1 MSERLLDGAGVLIT
15 RPRHQAG
22 RLADAIESQG
32 GIAHLFPVI
41 EILPGN
47 TAAIEA
53 EVAKLQTPDVTVFIS
68 RNAVRHGLP
77 YAAGEIAAI
86 GPATANALRTAGTA
100 VDICPAAGFD
110 SEHLLAEAAFE
121 NVADKT
127 IRIIRGEDGRDL
139 LASTLRERGAHVD
152 YVCTY
157 SRATP
162 EHSEADLASLEQHWR
177 KGDISA
183 VTVMSVHSL
192 RNLNTLLP
200 DWCREQM
207 SLTPLVTPA
216 APVLKQAL
224 QQYPGCPAVLAAGP
238 RSDDI
243 VNAIAAAIEISA
255 SSPYPEQVE

>member
-15 RPRHQAG
+15 RPRHQASK
-22 RLADAIESQG
+22 LADAIESQG

-41 EILPGN
+41 EILAGN
-47 TAAIEA
+47 SAAIEA
-53 EVAKLQTPDVTVFIS
+53 QVARLQTPDITVFIS

-77 YAAGEIAAI
+77 YATGDIAAI
-86 GPATANALRTAGTA
+86 GPATAAALRAAGTA
-100 VDICPAAGFD
+100 VDICPDAGFD
-110 SEHLLAEAAFE
+110 SEHLLAEAAFDD
-121 NVADKT
+121 VADKT
-127 IRIIRGEDGRDL
+127 IRIIRGENGRDL

-162 EHSEADLASLEQHWR
+162 EYSKSDLASLEQHWR

-216 APVLKQAL
+216 ARVLKEAL
-224 QQYPGCPAVLAAGP
+224 QQYPGCPAVLADGP

-255 SSPYPEQVE
+255 SRPLPGTS

>member
-162 EHSEADLASLEQHWR
+162 EYSEADLASLEQHWR

-216 APVLKQAL
+216 AGVLKQAL

-255 SSPYPEQVE
+255 SSPLPGTS

>member
-77 YAAGEIAAI
+77 YADGEIAAI
-86 GPATANALRTAGTA
+86 GPATANALRTAGTV

-216 APVLKQAL
+216 ARVLKQAL
-224 QQYPGCPAVLAAGP
+224 QQHPGCPAVLAAGP

-255 SSPYPEQVE
+255 SSPLPGTS

>member
-22 RLADAIESQG
+22 HLADAIESQG

-41 EILPGN
+41 EILPVN
-47 TAAIEA
+47 TTAIEA

-68 RNAVRHGLP
+68 HNAVRHGLP

-86 GPATANALRTAGTA
+86 GPATAAALRTAGTA
-100 VDICPAAGFD
+100 VDICPDAGFD
-110 SEHLLAEAAFE
+110 SEYLLAEAAFDD
-121 NVADKT
+121 VADKT
-127 IRIIRGEDGRDL
+127 IRIIRGENGRDL
-139 LASTLRERGAHVD
+139 LASTLKERGAHVD

-162 EHSEADLASLEQHWR
+162 EYSGSDLASLEQHWR
-177 KGDISA
+177 NGEISA

-192 RNLNTLLP
+192 RNLIALLP

-216 APVLKQAL
+216 ARVLKEAL
-224 QQYPGCPAVLAAGP
+224 QQYPDCPAVLAAGP
-238 RSDDI
+238 QSDDI
-243 VNAIAAAIEISA
+243 VHAIAAAIEISA
-255 SSPYPEQVE
+255 TRALPGTS